1 MAYIDAT
8 PIIPNTTMQIYV
20 DGNGVQRVY
29 FITPNEGYVLH
40 DSRKDYTDIV
50 DGEEVTFEGYT
61 RYGVSV
67 ALSYDFTANPNN
79 IYAVLENEVP
89 ADQIFGGGNEP
100 ETEVM

>member
-29 FITPNEGYVLH
+29 FITPNAGYVLH
-40 DSRKDYTDIV
+40 DNSKDWTIEI
-50 DGEEVTFEGYT
+50 DGEMVTHEGYT

-67 ALSYDFTANPNN
+67 PLNYDFTANPYN
-79 IYAVLENEVP
+79 IYAVLESEVP
-89 ADQIFGGGNEP
+89 ENQIFGGTKPNT
-100 ETEVM
+100 ETTK